1 METYFAS
8 PQKADPFEIE
18 QMADRVINDRILSS
32 ILEIV
37 DGCLAVLNEHRQ
49 ILALNKNI
57 LDMLGID
64 DAEKALG
71 LRPGEA
77 LHCVHANKHPG
88 GCGTT
93 EFCSSCGAAIA
104 IVTSLSKNSPVER
117 TCAINVD
124 SPHGPKD
131 IYFRVRSQPVL
142 LNDQKYLLLFLQD
155 ITKQQQWAIIERI
168 FFHDVNNLIGG
179 LANAGELLA
188 LQQPANP
195 LTDIIQK
202 LAGKLSNEIQIQQH
216 LNKFG
221 ISDFKPDLEETT
233 AETILQDTWKTFAET
248 PIAKDKN
255 LIFKNDLPPVSLKT
269 NPALISRILTN
280 MMINALEASTTGD
293 AIHVWCDMDG
303 HCLRFNVQNRQKIP
317 DDIAKRI
324 FQRNFSTKQD
334 MGRGWG
340 TYSMKLLGEKI
351 LNGRV
356 GFSTSEKNGTTF
368 WLSLPLRPAPA

>member
-1 METYFAS
+1 M
-8 PQKADPFEIE
+8 P
-18 QMADRVINDRILSS
+18 
-32 ILEIV
+32 
-37 DGCLAVLNEHRQ
+37 
-49 ILALNKNI
+49 
-57 LDMLGID
+57 
-64 DAEKALG
+64 
-71 LRPGEA
+71 
-77 LHCVHANKHPG
+77 AN
-88 GCGTT
+88 C
-93 EFCSSCGAAIA
+93 
-104 IVTSLSKNSPVER
+104 
-117 TCAINVD
+117 
-124 SPHGPKD
+124 
-131 IYFRVRSQPVL
+131 FRVRSQPVL

-188 LQQPANP
+188 LQQPATP

-216 LNKFG
+216 LKDFG
-221 ISDFKPDLEETT
+221 ISNFKPDLEETT

-368 WLSLPLRPAPA
+368 WLSLPLRPALA